1 MGDYF
6 NLPPI
11 LSLILLIF
19 LPTAS
24 LLGALTRCK
33 EGCYVAG
40 ILRFLTGWNILWIIE
55 IVLTITHDCQVTLLR
70 AIKC

>member
-6 NLPPI
+6 NLPQI

-19 LPTAS
+19 FPTAC

-40 ILRFLTGWNILWIIE
+40 ILRFFLGWNILWIVE
-55 IVLTITHDCQVTLLR
+55 IVLTITHGCQVTLLR
-70 AIKC
+70 FLKC

>member
-19 LPTAS
+19 MPTAC

-33 EGCYVAG
+33 EGHYVAG